1 MNIFIYGHVRAWI
14 YKYAYYI
21 YKKKYRWK
29 IYMYIFLTYTHMKFI
44 VFENYLKYKWINL
57 CKFTNYRQ
65 LIIKVYK
72 FVLKIVF

>member
-1 MNIFIYGHVRAWI
+1 MDTCAHEYINMLIIFIKKNIGER
-14 YKYAYYI
+14 YI
-21 YKKKYRWK
+21 YV
-29 IYMYIFLTYTHMKFI
+29 YIFLTYTHMKFI

>member
-1 MNIFIYGHVRAWI
+1 MDTCAHEYINMLIIFIKKNIGER
-14 YKYAYYI
+14 YI
-21 YKKKYRWK
+21 YV
-29 IYMYIFLTYTHMKFI
+29 YIFLTYTHMKFI

-65 LIIKVYK
+65 VIIKVYK